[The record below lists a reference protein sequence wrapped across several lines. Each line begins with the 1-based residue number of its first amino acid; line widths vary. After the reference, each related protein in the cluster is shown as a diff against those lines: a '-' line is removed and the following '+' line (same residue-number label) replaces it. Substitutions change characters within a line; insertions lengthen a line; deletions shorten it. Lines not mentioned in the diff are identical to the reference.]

1 MRKDFFF
8 NHFDLLKLP
17 TIGSDGNVQYA
28 LRIPS
33 PHSNVPNY
41 LFGADIEWILAGGS
55 SSSNRKYSQRH
66 NEKNYENGYVIKA
79 AFGNN
84 SGSMNNWS
92 KGSNYNLVSGICFW
106 AWRDISPVQDFDIHW
121 IYFDNEL

>member
-1 MRKDFFF
+1 M
-8 NHFDLLKLP
+8 P

-33 PHSNVPNY
+33 PNSNVPNY

-55 SSSNRKYSQRH
+55 SSSNRKYSQR
-66 NEKNYENGYVIKA
+66 NNDKNYENGSNENGYVIKA

-84 SGSMNNWS
+84 SGSMSNWS
-92 KGSNYNLVSGICFW
+92 KGSNYNLVSRFLVFNLNIFL
-106 AWRDISPVQDFDIHW
+106 S
-121 IYFDNEL
+121 